1 MSGFVLNNVRRFQ
14 KSSVVSFQTS
24 VLFKD
29 DILLG
34 YGACSLV

>member
-14 KSSVVSFQTS
+14 KSSVVSFE
-24 VLFKD
+24 D

-34 YGACSLV
+34 YGTCSLV